1 MLDQHDPARQ
11 VEDSK
16 KKSAANMEAPK
27 GVAVLILGASQNIA
41 DEESGE
47 RNATEMDT
55 RAEELRKQG
64 YVVFVLSSEALQD
77 GIRFTSIS
85 SEAIQIVAD
94 AVLSVTAGKSN
105 ALDVRIE
112 AFSKGTG
119 GAVALANALTDRGT
133 SGSRISV
140 GLIDPF
146 VGRDFNL
153 IKDASVR
160 VSIYQSTQWTPVK
173 LGYFIGFGHDI
184 FRGAERRDLIG
195 PTYFPLTHGQMDT
208 YSPGALSLLSLQT
221 QGVY

>member
-1 MLDQHDPARQ
+1 
-11 VEDSK
+11 
-16 KKSAANMEAPK
+16 
-27 GVAVLILGASQNIA
+27 
-41 DEESGE
+41 
-47 RNATEMDT
+47 
-55 RAEELRKQG
+55 
-64 YVVFVLSSEALQD
+64 VVFVLSSEALQD

-112 AFSKGTG
+112 AFSKGSG
-119 GAVALANALTDRGT
+119 GAVALANALTDRGY

-153 IKDASVR
+153 IKDTSVR
-160 VSIYQSTQWTPVK
+160 VSVYQSTRWSPAK
-173 LGYFIGFGHDI
+173 LGYFLGFGHDVYQGKGS
-184 FRGAERRDLIG
+184 RSAIG
-195 PTYFPLTHGQMDT
+195 PRYFDLTHGQMDT
-208 YSPGALSLLSLQT
+208 YSPGALSFLSIQP